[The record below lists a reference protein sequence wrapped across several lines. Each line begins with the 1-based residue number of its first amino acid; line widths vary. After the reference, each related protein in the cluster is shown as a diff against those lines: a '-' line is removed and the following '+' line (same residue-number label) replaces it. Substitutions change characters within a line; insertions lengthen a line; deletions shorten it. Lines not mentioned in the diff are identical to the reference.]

1 MARGD
6 VQSDLY
12 IALGSGT
19 QDIQPGSGDEYLV
32 TGLYSEGST
41 SGAYLLGRSGGSTT
55 GSLRAGPRGNNSNP
69 DSRWGLAGWG
79 LRPIKFII
87 DNTNFIQIIGDTAG
101 IDVGYSAIETK

>member
-19 QDIQPGSGDEYLV
+19 QDIQPADGDEYLV
-32 TGLYSEGST
+32 TGLYSEGTS

-79 LRPIKFII
+79 LRPVKFII
-87 DNTNFIQIIGDTAG
+87 SYTNFIQIIGDTGG